1 MTFNKTLDGDT
12 LTIEII
18 GRLDTVT
25 SPQLEE
31 EIKAS
36 VGEANNLVLDFG
48 KLEYISSAGL
58 RVLLKSQKMMAK
70 KGEMVIVNASETVK
84 EVFELTGFIDFLT
97 LA

>member
-1 MTFNKTLDGDT
+1 MTLNKTLDGDT
-12 LTIEII
+12 LTIEIV
-18 GRLDTVT
+18 GRLDTGT

-31 EIKAS
+31 EIKES

-58 RVLLKSQKMMAK
+58 RVLLKSQKLMAK

>member
-1 MTFNKTLDGDT
+1 MTFNKTLDGGT
-12 LTIEII
+12 LTIEIV
-18 GRLDTVT
+18 GRLDTMT

-31 EIKAS
+31 EIKES

>member
-1 MTFNKTLDGDT
+1 MTLNKTLDGDT
-12 LTIEII
+12 LTIEIV
-18 GRLDTVT
+18 GRLDTGT

-31 EIKAS
+31 EIKES

-58 RVLLKSQKMMAK
+58 RVLLKSQKLMGK

>member
-1 MTFNKTLDGDT
+1 MTLNKTLDGDT
-12 LTIEII
+12 LTIEIV
-18 GRLDTVT
+18 GRLDTGT
-25 SPQLEE
+25 SLQLEE

-58 RVLLKSQKMMAK
+58 RVLLKSQKLMAK